1 MSDKLDAHALLEEL
15 RDMIATNVNID
26 WEVCDTSPEE
36 EFKALLDFLDKRRP
50 ITEVHVAVDCFK
62 GLINDVFVSKT
73 DLSEPTHHM
82 CDYIEPYDE
91 VRDTG
96 CLFYKATLEE

>member
-15 RDMIATNVNID
+15 REMIAKNANID
-26 WEVCDTSPEE
+26 WEGCDPTE
-36 EFKALLDFLDKRRP
+36 EFKALLDFLDRRRP
-50 ITEVHVAVDCFK
+50 ITEVHVAVDYFK
-62 GLINDVFVSKT
+62 GLVNDVFVSKT